1 MGVLRKKIYR
11 SFKNYPRYRKMSLYV
26 EYCILDAQN
35 EQYYT
40 QWIENDIILKW
51 MEIAS
56 RIQICKKLWIQN
68 APQFWGLLVSLFCGF
83 GFYLQFPLIFQF
95 HFMLKVPNIEIHGAF
110 WAFFLAD
117 FDSTRDL
124 ICAPQVQA
132 PISWLVD
139 LAQQNSIRI
148 YFNTRCPHRVQ
159 FTQNQM

>member
-95 HFMLKVPNIEIHGAF
+95 QFMLKVPNIEIHGAF
-110 WAFFLAD
+110 WAFFGRFRFYSRPNLC
-117 FDSTRDL
+117 STSPSTNFVTCGPSPTKL
-124 ICAPQVQA
+124 HTY
-132 PISWLVD
+132 L
-139 LAQQNSIRI
+139 
-148 YFNTRCPHRVQ
+148 F
-159 FTQNQM
+159 